1 MIEFIFGIILG
12 FLLGIFFMLLAI
24 IRGWIVPIEEGEEK

>member
-24 IRGWIVPIEEGEEK
+24 IRDWIASIEEGEEK